1 MTLIITN
8 IPHWITFVLWFLLI
22 PGAVLMIVSAPVQ
35 QRLALPLGFARLLVL
50 SSVIFYLWNM
60 VLGGNESMVNVLLA
74 GYMALEATTHVLIT
88 EYWLLMHKQN
98 VSPKTPAGQAPDP
111 NAGGKVIPAPSRSQ
125 RKKQLAWTISLLV
138 MYWVWLIFSLTQ
150 LHLR

>member
-8 IPHWITFVLWFLLI
+8 IPHWITLVLWFLLI

-35 QRLALPLGFARLLVL
+35 QRLALSLGFARLLVL

-60 VLGGNESMVNVLLA
+60 VLGGNEYMVNVLLA
-74 GYMALEATTHVLIT
+74 SYMALEATTHVLIT

-98 VSPKTPAGQAPDP
+98 VSPK
-111 NAGGKVIPAPSRSQ
+111 
-125 RKKQLAWTISLLV
+125 
-138 MYWVWLIFSLTQ
+138 
-150 LHLR
+150 